1 MAKSILSS
9 PAFGIAFCALGA
21 VCEGID
27 LQVAGIAAGGI
38 AAAYH
43 PSARLMGY
51 FFSASTL
58 GLLFGAMLGGRVSDS
73 VGRRGVLILSVAMFG
88 LFSILTAF
96 AWDMSSLTLFRLLTG
111 LGLGGALPML
121 LAYVSERS
129 PPRWY
134 RANVTLVYAMMPL
147 GGAAISLVS
156 LILAPTQWRVLF
168 VLGGVLPLILAPLML
183 WGLPESRAFQ
193 DARRAANLPRRGSI
207 VALFAD
213 GRATRTTLLWV
224 SFFFQL
230 LLLYL
235 LLNWLPTLLVA
246 HGATRAQAAVAQI
259 GFNLGGVPAAALMGL
274 ALQGKLRGPSILVVF
289 VAIPVFLVALAY
301 ARVDPQTLAGMVL
314 LLGCAVVAAQAYFY
328 ASVPGIYP
336 VTIRGMGAGAAVA
349 MGRVGAVVGPLLG
362 GFLQG
367 AGHDT
372 PRLLIDILPLVILGS
387 VSALSFAW
395 ITRHEERGTLA

>member
-21 VCEGID
+21 LCEGID
-27 LQVAGIAAGGI
+27 LQVAGVAAGGI

-43 PSARLMGY
+43 PSAGLMGS

-58 GLLFGAMLGGRVSDS
+58 GLLIGAMLGGRISDN
-73 VGRRGVLILSVAMFG
+73 VGRRGVLIFSVATFG
-88 LFSILTAF
+88 LFSVLTAF
-96 AWDMSSLTLFRLLTG
+96 AWDMSSLILSRLLTG

-147 GGAAISLVS
+147 GGALISLTS
-156 LILAPTQWRVLF
+156 LMLAPAQWRALF

-183 WGLPESRAFQ
+183 WGLPESPAFQ
-193 DARRAANLPRRGSI
+193 DARRAANLPRRGSV

-213 GRATRTTLLWV
+213 GRAMRTTLLWC

-246 HGATRAQAAVAQI
+246 HGATRAQAAIAQI

-274 ALQGKLRGPSILVVF
+274 SLQGKLRGPSILVVF
-289 VAIPVFLVALAY
+289 VAIPVLLIALAN
-301 ARVDPQTLAGMVL
+301 ARVDPPTLTGMVL
-314 LLGCAVVAAQAYFY
+314 LLGCAVVAAQAYLY

-336 VTIRGMGAGAAVA
+336 VTIRGIGSGAAVA
-349 MGRVGAVVGPLLG
+349 MGRSGAVVGPLLG

-372 PRLLIDILPLVILGS
+372 PRLLMDLLPLVIMGS
-387 VSALSFAW
+387 VSAVWFAW
-395 ITRHEERGTLA
+395 ISRHEDRSLA